1 MLFAQRL
8 REMGATLAALLFATN
23 VAAADVVRIG
33 VSNLVYEDLARQIG
47 GGQAVTVL
55 LFQRPIFPLP
65 KLDIVI
71 CGCSGSDAWL
81 ANAAQ
86 HEKEAFVIKAS
97 NQSAAHRADIESPWY
112 DVRGMARL
120 TETLAAELTRR
131 APAEAEQ
138 IASNTRRA
146 MAGFS
151 ALDRRI
157 DEVSKAYANADV
169 LLADELS
176 RGAIER
182 LRFNIRDEDYLK
194 SLKPGTS
201 PSAKATASLE
211 KAIQRWTGSIFLYD
225 KDAANPTVKELV
237 GLANDGGIPVV
248 ALHKQPP
255 KGLHYQQ
262 WMLRQMNAVHGALNE
277 ASP

>member
-1 MLFAQRL
+1 
-8 REMGATLAALLFATN
+8 
-23 VAAADVVRIG
+23 VVRIG
-33 VSNLVYEDLARQIG
+33 VSNPVYADLARQIG
-47 GGQAVTVL
+47 GQAVTVS
-55 LFQRPIFPLP
+55 LFQRPMVPLP

-81 ANAAQ
+81 ASAVQ
-86 HEKEAFVIKAS
+86 REKQAFVIKAS
-97 NQSAAHRADIESPWY
+97 NQSAAHRADIEPPWY

-131 APAEAEQ
+131 APAEAEH

-157 DEVSKAYANADV
+157 DEVSKAYTNADV
-169 LLADELS
+169 LQADELS
-176 RGAIER
+176 RGMIER
-182 LRFNIRDEDYLK
+182 LQFKIRDEDYLK
-194 SLKPGTS
+194 SLKSGTS
-201 PSAKATASLE
+201 PSAEATASLK
-211 KAIQRWTGSIFLYD
+211 KAIQQWTSSIFLYD

-237 GLANDGGIPVV
+237 GMASDSGIPVV